1 MQYLSRRLPAVA
13 AALIVGA
20 AMSGQAWAHP
30 GHQHGPGDG
39 HLLGSGAFGN
49 IELLS
54 VERVTST
61 PELVADVAVSPDG
74 QWAYLA
80 NWGEPD
86 CAGPEVGG
94 QTSPDAG
101 AWVVD
106 ISDLSDPKQIG
117 FIPSTQDSR

>member
-1 MQYLSRRLPAVA
+1 MQT
-13 AALIVGA
+13 
-20 AMSGQAWAHP
+20 
-30 GHQHGPGDG
+30 G
-39 HLLGSGAFGN
+39 HLTGSGAFGN

-86 CAGPEVGG
+86 CAGPETGG
-94 QTSPDAG
+94 QTGIVAWCVQRGQDNESPVG
-101 AWVVD
+101 
-106 ISDLSDPKQIG
+106 LP
-117 FIPSTQDSR
+117 